1 MKARLHLKDE
11 GGVGGGNVKP
21 RLFEEC
27 EGAEKVDFVK
37 ILPGHC

>member
-1 MKARLHLKDE
+1 MKAGLHLKDE

-27 EGAEKVDFVK
+27 EGRGAEKVDFEAT
-37 ILPGHC
+37 